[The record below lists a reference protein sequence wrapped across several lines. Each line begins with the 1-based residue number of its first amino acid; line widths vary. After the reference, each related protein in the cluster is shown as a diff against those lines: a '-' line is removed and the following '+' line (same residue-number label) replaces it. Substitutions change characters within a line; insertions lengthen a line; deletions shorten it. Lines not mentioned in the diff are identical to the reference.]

1 MRRTVAVV
9 VAAVAGLAI
18 LTGCGGQPQRL
29 DGAAT
34 SVGAV
39 QGTTAAAGAG
49 PSAAG
54 AVPAKASQ
62 SSQAGDSESAQAG
75 DSESA
80 QAGDSERSAGGGSAL
95 VLGPDGVGDLRLG
108 MSLPAALGTGLLT
121 GKSAVD
127 PGGCDAGYRL
137 KSTANS
143 VIWFSA
149 DKKIIAIGA
158 EAATPEGITVGSSRA
173 DVKRAY
179 PKYDQVSDPEPMD
192 GRGLAAVPGN
202 SKAQFRIVI
211 EDDKVTSVTLQSTEQ
226 GCYE

>member
-18 LTGCGGQPQRL
+18 LTGCGGQSQRL

-34 SVGAV
+34 PVGAV
-39 QGTTAAAGAG
+39 HGTTAAAGAS

-54 AVPAKASQ
+54 AVSVKASQ
-62 SSQAGDSESAQAG
+62 SAQDDDSESAQAG
-75 DSESA
+75 DS
-80 QAGDSERSAGGGSAL
+80 GRSAGGGSAL
-95 VLGPDGVGDLRLG
+95 VLGPDGVGDLKLG

-149 DKKIIAIGA
+149 DKKIIAIDA

-179 PKYDQVSDPEPMD
+179 PKYNQVSDPEPMD

-202 SKAQFRIVI
+202 SKAQFRIMI

>member
-34 SVGAV
+34 PVGAV
-39 QGTTAAAGAG
+39 HGTTAAAGAG

-54 AVPAKASQ
+54 AVSVKASQ
-62 SSQAGDSESAQAG
+62 SAQDD

>member
-34 SVGAV
+34 PVGAV
-39 QGTTAAAGAG
+39 HGTTAAAGAS

-54 AVPAKASQ
+54 AVPAKAS
-62 SSQAGDSESAQAG
+62 ESAQDD

-95 VLGPDGVGDLRLG
+95 VLGPDGVGDLKLG
-108 MSLPAALGTGLLT
+108 MSLQAALGTGLLT

-179 PKYDQVSDPEPMD
+179 PKYNQVSDPEPMD

-202 SKAQFRIVI
+202 SKAQFRIMI

>member
-34 SVGAV
+34 PVGAV
-39 QGTTAAAGAG
+39 HGTTAAAGAS

-54 AVPAKASQ
+54 AVSVKASQ
-62 SSQAGDSESAQAG
+62 SAQDD

-95 VLGPDGVGDLRLG
+95 VLGPDGVGDLKLG
-108 MSLPAALGTGLLT
+108 MSLQAALGTGLLT

-179 PKYDQVSDPEPMD
+179 PKYNQVSDPEPMD

>member
-34 SVGAV
+34 PVGAV
-39 QGTTAAAGAG
+39 HGTTAAAGAG

-54 AVPAKASQ
+54 AVPAKASKSAQ
-62 SSQAGDSESAQAG
+62 DDDSESAQAG
-75 DSESA
+75 DS
-80 QAGDSERSAGGGSAL
+80 GRSAGGGSAL
-95 VLGPDGVGDLRLG
+95 VLGPDGVGDLKLG
-108 MSLPAALGTGLLT
+108 MSLQAALGTGLLT

-179 PKYDQVSDPEPMD
+179 PKYNQVSDPEPMD

-202 SKAQFRIVI
+202 SKAQFRIMI

>member
-75 DSESA
+75 DSE
-80 QAGDSERSAGGGSAL
+80 RSAGGGSAL
-95 VLGPDGVGDLRLG
+95 VLGPDGVGDLKLG
-108 MSLPAALGTGLLT
+108 MSLQAALGTGLLT

-143 VIWFSA
+143 VIWVSA

-179 PKYDQVSDPEPMD
+179 PKYNHVSDPEPMD

-202 SKAQFRIVI
+202 SKAQFRIMI

>member
-75 DSESA
+75 DSE
-80 QAGDSERSAGGGSAL
+80 RSAGGGSAL
-95 VLGPDGVGDLRLG
+95 VLGPDGVGDLKLG
-108 MSLPAALGTGLLT
+108 MSLQAALGTGLLT

-179 PKYDQVSDPEPMD
+179 PKYNQVSDPEPMD

-202 SKAQFRIVI
+202 SKAQFRIMI

>member
-34 SVGAV
+34 PVGAV
-39 QGTTAAAGAG
+39 HGTTAAAGAG

-54 AVPAKASQ
+54 AVSVKASQ
-62 SSQAGDSESAQAG
+62 SAQDG

-95 VLGPDGVGDLRLG
+95 VLGPDGVGDLKLG
-108 MSLPAALGTGLLT
+108 MSLQAALGTGLLT

-179 PKYDQVSDPEPMD
+179 PKYNQVSDPEPMD

-202 SKAQFRIVI
+202 SKAQFRIMI

>member
-34 SVGAV
+34 PVGAV
-39 QGTTAAAGAG
+39 HGTTAAAGAG

-75 DSESA
+75 DSE
-80 QAGDSERSAGGGSAL
+80 RSAGGGSAL
-95 VLGPDGVGDLRLG
+95 VLGPDGVGDLKLG
-108 MSLPAALGTGLLT
+108 MSLQAALGTGLLT

-179 PKYDQVSDPEPMD
+179 PKYNQVSDPEPMD

-202 SKAQFRIVI
+202 SKAQFRIMI

>member
-34 SVGAV
+34 PVGAV
-39 QGTTAAAGAG
+39 HGTTAAAGAG

-54 AVPAKASQ
+54 AVSVKASQ
-62 SSQAGDSESAQAG
+62 SAQDG

-95 VLGPDGVGDLRLG
+95 VLGPDGVGDLKLG
-108 MSLPAALGTGLLT
+108 MSLQAALGTGLLT

-179 PKYDQVSDPEPMD
+179 PKYNQVSDPEPMD

-202 SKAQFRIVI
+202 SKAQFRIMI
-211 EDDKVTSVTLQSTEQ
+211 EDVKVTSVTLQSTEQ

>member
-34 SVGAV
+34 PVGAV
-39 QGTTAAAGAG
+39 HGTTAAASAG

-54 AVPAKASQ
+54 AVSVKASQ
-62 SSQAGDSESAQAG
+62 SAQDG

-95 VLGPDGVGDLRLG
+95 VLGPDGVGDLKLG

>member
-34 SVGAV
+34 PVGAV
-39 QGTTAAAGAG
+39 QGTTTAAAGAS

-54 AVPAKASQ
+54 AVSVKASQ
-62 SSQAGDSESAQAG
+62 SSQDD

-95 VLGPDGVGDLRLG
+95 VLGPDGVGDLKLG
-108 MSLPAALGTGLLT
+108 MSLQAALGTGLLT

-179 PKYDQVSDPEPMD
+179 PKYNQVSDPEPMD

-202 SKAQFRIVI
+202 SKAQFRIMI